1 MKQLFLS
8 QEAKSPIAVD
18 LMASPPAMV
27 KRCVQHP
34 GRRGEMW
41 NRLIEIRGENTSRAF
56 AEADS
61 VRPYLLKSRAPF
73 LTA

>member
-8 QEAKSPIAVD
+8 QEAESPMAVN
-18 LMASPPAMV
+18 LTASPRLMV
-27 KRCVQHP
+27 KRRVQHP
-34 GRRGEMW
+34 CTRAEMW

-56 AEADS
+56 ADADL
-61 VRPYLLKSRAPF
+61 VRPYLLKSKAPF

>member
-8 QEAKSPIAVD
+8 QEAESPMAED
-18 LMASPPAMV
+18 LLAAPPGYGEAP
-27 KRCVQHP
+27 RSTP
-34 GRRGEMW
+34 GKRGEMW

-56 AEADS
+56 ADADS
-61 VRPYLLKSRAPF
+61 VRPYLLKSKAPF

>member
-8 QEAKSPIAVD
+8 QEAESTMAVD
-18 LMASPPAMV
+18 LMAAPPAMV

-34 GRRGEMW
+34 GTRGEIW
-41 NRLIEIRGENTSRAF
+41 NRLIETRGENTSRAF
-56 AEADS
+56 AGAGS
-61 VRPYLLKSRAPF
+61 VRPYLLKSKAPF

>member
-8 QEAKSPIAVD
+8 QEVPDGGGRNGGAPG
-18 LMASPPAMV
+18 LLV
-27 KRCVQHP
+27 KRRVQHP
-34 GRRGEMW
+34 GTRGEMW

-56 AEADS
+56 ADADS
-61 VRPYLLKSRAPF
+61 VRPYLLKSKAPF